1 MDNSFS
7 GRNREGTERGGRDE
21 QWTPRAASA
30 PAETRGRGGREKSV
44 PVAPTKTELWES
56 AGWESGE
63 DAVVDAAAAPEV
75 TIERV
80 PKRLAAPLAVSKEV
94 TNAVGPRRAPKV
106 EAALMEASKA
116 FDRERYGDALTI
128 LRALSDETPDV
139 PAVRELFG
147 LALYRQGKW
156 SDALKHLV
164 RFVELTG
171 SVEQH
176 PVIADCHRALR
187 HHDLVQT
194 YWDELAASSP
204 SAELV
209 AEGRIVMAGSFADQG
224 RLGEAIA
231 LLERAPLQTKRPRA
245 HHLRLWYALGDLYE
259 RAGDVPNARE
269 WFARV
274 LLHDPELA
282 DTKERL
288 ENL

>member
-1 MDNSFS
+1 V
-7 GRNREGTERGGRDE
+7 TERGGRDE
-21 QWTPRAASA
+21 QWTPRAASE
-30 PAETRGRGGREKSV
+30 PVDTRGRGGREKTV
-44 PVAPTKTELWES
+44 PVAPSKTELWES

-63 DAVVDAAAAPEV
+63 EAAVDAAAVPEV

-94 TNAVGPRRAPKV
+94 SNAVGPRRAPKV

-128 LRALSDETPDV
+128 LRALSVETPDV

-274 LLHDPELA
+274 LLHDPDLA

>member
-1 MDNSFS
+1 M
-7 GRNREGTERGGRDE
+7 
-21 QWTPRAASA
+21 
-30 PAETRGRGGREKSV
+30 

-56 AGWESGE
+56 AGWESG
-63 DAVVDAAAAPEV
+63 DDATVDSTVDSAVVPEV

-128 LRALSDETPDV
+128 LRALSVETPDV

-156 SDALKHLV
+156 NDALKHLV

-282 DTKERL
+282 DTPERL